1 MSSLGYIQNSYG
13 KSINIAVANTYS
25 YNVLSSGNLPDNT
38 IIISSPL
45 DENNDDRGIFSV
57 SMTDSSGQPVRL
69 TYTLQEGPGMRYSND
84 SIKVEIDD
92 FTIVENNKELLA
104 NVDNLIDNDTIYYND
119 KIKLNVNNLD
129 KANKNISGV
138 FKIDDDTIKI
148 ADDKLYVNTS
158 NLKYANS
165 DTNIPGIFIGDDK
178 YITVNQ
184 GVISINQDMIDKADK
199 ESFGVIRGNNSTVSI
214 NNGQITIIA
223 ENLAKSNNDTPG
235 VIIPDNKTIVLNEN
249 NELKINI
256 ENLKKTSKSNVGV
269 FKYDPKTFILEKDVL
284 KVKEYNHFND
294 LMEDIDNTEIE
305 LKKDIE
311 DIKYLL
317 SQYNIK
323 KNNPEIIDFH
333 ATRLLTSILDRP
345 LYLNQPVD
353 DMGINFVSIE
363 FLLATNCPFKISM
376 SYENNIDPAITL
388 YSINYNNINIYAG
401 NSGLNETFQTTEERQ
416 VPLKF
421 TFLAKNYYKNDKNEY
436 SKKVKI
442 NITVSYSEDVTIN
455 KTIMY
460 SIIRFNSGYNEEIEY
475 DDTSIENYL

>member
-138 FKIDDDTIKI
+138 FKIDDDTVKI

-184 GVISINQDMIDKADK
+184 GVISINQDMIDKANK
-199 ESFGVIRGNNSTVSI
+199 ESFGIVRGNNSTISI
-214 NNGQITIIA
+214 NNGQINVIT
-223 ENLAKSNNDTPG
+223 ENLNKSDKDNAG
-235 VIIPDNKTIVLNEN
+235 IIMPDNKTIVLNEN
-249 NELKINI
+249 DELKVDIS
-256 ENLKKTSKSNVGV
+256 NLNKTSNIKAGV
-269 FKYDPKTFILEKDVL
+269 FKYDPNTFILDKEIL
-284 KVKEYNHFND
+284 KVKEYGKFNT
-294 LMEDIDNTEIE
+294 LMESIDNTEVE

-317 SQYNIK
+317 SQYKVK
-323 KNNPEIIDFH
+323 KNKPEIIDFH

-345 LYLNQPVD
+345 LYLDQPVD
-353 DMGINFVSIE
+353 EMGLNFVSTE
-363 FLLATNCPFKISM
+363 FIIATNCPFKISM
-376 SYENNIDPAITL
+376 AYENNIDPPITL
-388 YSINYNNINIYAG
+388 YSINYNNTHIFAG
-401 NSGLNETFQTTEERQ
+401 NSGLNEIFQTTEERQ
-416 VPLKF
+416 VPIKF
-421 TFLAKNYYKNDKNEY
+421 TFLARNYYKNDKNEY
-436 SKKVKI
+436 TKKVKI
-442 NITVSYSEDVTIN
+442 TITVSYSEDVTIN
-455 KTIMY
+455 KSIMY
-460 SIIRFNSGYNEEIEY
+460 SIVRFNSGYNEEIEY
-475 DDTSIENYL
+475 KELSI